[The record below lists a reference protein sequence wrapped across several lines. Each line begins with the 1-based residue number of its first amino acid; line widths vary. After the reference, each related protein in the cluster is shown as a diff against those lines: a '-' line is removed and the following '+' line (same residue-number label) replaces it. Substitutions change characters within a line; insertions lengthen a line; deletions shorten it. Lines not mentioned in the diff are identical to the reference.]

1 MWPASAA
8 GPTGGYIRSRNKG
21 GIEEFGLRNDI
32 GKNRGVTTVIESGDG
47 ATDLEKGV
55 GSKESR
61 GHLRRAS
68 EWSNSESKL
77 TSDRSSGEGEESSW
91 KGIRKTTVSTQVA
104 H

>member
-1 MWPASAA
+1 M
-8 GPTGGYIRSRNKG
+8 
-21 GIEEFGLRNDI
+21 
-32 GKNRGVTTVIESGDG
+32 TTVIESGEG

-55 GSKESR
+55 GSKGSR

-77 TSDRSSGEGEESSW
+77 TLDRSSGEGEHSSW
-91 KGIRKTTVSTQVA
+91 SGIMKTTVSTQVK